1 MGDVMDKID
10 FKPSIKMPVNL
21 TPPYVDHT
29 VTEKNTKFRCVSPEE
44 FNQKVNGSKNLDER
58 KQL

>member
-1 MGDVMDKID
+1 MDKID
-10 FKPSIKMPVNL
+10 FKPSIKIPVNL

-44 FNQKVNGSKNLDER
+44 FTQKVNGSKNLDER

>member
-1 MGDVMDKID
+1 MDKID
-10 FKPSIKMPVNL
+10 FKPSIKIPVNL

-29 VTEKNTKFRCVSPEE
+29 ATEEITKFRCVSPEE
-44 FNQKVNGSKNLDER
+44 FTQKVNGSKNLDER

>member
-1 MGDVMDKID
+1 MDKID
-10 FKPSIKMPVNL
+10 FKPSIKMPINL
-21 TPPYVDHT
+21 ALPYVDHT

-44 FNQKVNGSKNLDER
+44 FTQKVNGSKNLDER